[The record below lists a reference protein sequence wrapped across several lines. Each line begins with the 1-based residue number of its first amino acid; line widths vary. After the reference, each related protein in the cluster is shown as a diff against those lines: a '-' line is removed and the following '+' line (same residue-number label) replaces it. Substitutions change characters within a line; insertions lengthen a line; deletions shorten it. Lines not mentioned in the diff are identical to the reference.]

1 MLFYLLFPPDLGCSM
16 NSMNWLKPG
25 LAQWSRQRLGWWATS
40 AEFIERKWKCS
51 SLSCVQL
58 FVTSRTTAC
67 QASLSMEFSRQESW
81 SGLPFPAPW
90 DLPDTGIKYVSL
102 VCLALAGGFFT
113 TLPSGKP
120 GHIKL
125 KGILKNS
132 TVLSLFLHWKKGIC
146 LLTILWISNLG

>member
-1 MLFYLLFPPDLGCSM
+1 MSKGTWVEGRVYQV
-16 NSMNWLKPG
+16 LK
-25 LAQWSRQRLGWWATS
+25 QSDFQRSHLKTIVKLVIAR
-40 AEFIERKWKCS
+40 EREEGVGKGYVCVCVS
-51 SLSCVQL
+51 VCVCTCARVCRSVMSDSLQP
-58 FVTSRTTAC
+58 
-67 QASLSMEFSRQESW
+67 SLSMEFSRQESW

-132 TVLSLFLHWKKGIC
+132 TVLSLFLH
-146 LLTILWISNLG
+146 

>member
-1 MLFYLLFPPDLGCSM
+1 MRWVHSGDLIHKNVTVVKNFKGVKVFLLYPSKLF
-16 NSMNWLKPG
+16 
-25 LAQWSRQRLGWWATS
+25 
-40 AEFIERKWKCS
+40 ERKWKCS

-58 FVTSRTTAC
+58 FVTPRTVAC

-81 SGLPFPAPW
+81 SGLPFPAPG

-102 VCLALAGGFFT
+102 MCLALAGGFFT

-125 KGILKNS
+125 KSILKNS
-132 TVLSLFLHWKKGIC
+132 TVLSFSLHWKKGIC